1 MATEEI
7 YPSPKS
13 QEDNDFDDH
22 EYEETLSLC
31 DLPISSTDQDRYED
45 DSCKKLHQSTSIS
58 SSPFSSDEQDLFEFF
73 SEEWNIKASPT
84 NLINE
89 THPPPSDQ
97 NIIFYGKMM
106 IPSHPRNQEAISK
119 STQKLKAS
127 QEIKRSLGKYRSST
141 VSKGSDKNM
150 NEVLVPRESIFTS
163 LVRKRWYLILLGLPP
178 KIPTAQN
185 ELMTDIKNR
194 QSRHAPSTFFPSDG
208 GGVGAKVRRKNDYG
222 SWRLI
227 RAASCFGGQLMQTSV
242 L

>member
-7 YPSPKS
+7 YPNPKL

-31 DLPISSTDQDRYED
+31 DLPISTDQDHSED
-45 DSCKKLHQSTSIS
+45 DSCKKLHQSSSIS
-58 SSPFSSDEQDLFEFF
+58 SSSDEQDFFEFF
-73 SEEWNIKASPT
+73 SEEWNIKSSPT
-84 NLINE
+84 FNK
-89 THPPPSDQ
+89 THPPPSE
-97 NIIFYGKMM
+97 NVIFSGKM

-119 STQKLKAS
+119 NTQKLKTKNIISHS
-127 QEIKRSLGKYRSST
+127 QEKRSLGKSRSS

-163 LVRKRWYLILLGLPP
+163 LVKKRWYLILLGLPP
-178 KIPTAQN
+178 KIPTDRK

-208 GGVGAKVRRKNDYG
+208 FGAEANVRRKNDYG

-227 RAASCFGGQLMQTSV
+227 KAASCFGGQLMQTSV